1 MFNCATFSAP
11 ASTYTLL
18 LLHPQV
24 RLKKAQNPSDN
35 MLTELVY
42 CWVTVGHGSPTM
54 NYTRINVSC

>member
-11 ASTYTLL
+11 TSTYTLL

-35 MLTELVY
+35 MLAELVY
-42 CWVTVGHGSPTM
+42 CWVTLGSFEFSPT
-54 NYTRINVSC
+54 